1 MQEAVV
7 TAFWLVI
14 FVTIVCC
21 LWFLEAFSEDV
32 FDAEPVIIII
42 HAAAAVSDAPAVIG
56 ARGAGDEPDVIF
68 RI

>member
-7 TAFWLVI
+7 AAFWSVI
-14 FVTIVCC
+14 LVTIVCC

-32 FDAEPVIIII
+32 FDAEPV
-42 HAAAAVSDAPAVIG
+42 AAAGSDAAVIG
-56 ARGAGDEPDVIF
+56 ARGAGDEPELIF